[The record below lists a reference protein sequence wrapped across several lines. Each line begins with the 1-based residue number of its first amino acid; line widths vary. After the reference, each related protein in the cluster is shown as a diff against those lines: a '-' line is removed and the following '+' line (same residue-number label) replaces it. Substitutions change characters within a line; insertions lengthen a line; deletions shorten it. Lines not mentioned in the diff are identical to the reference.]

1 MEFNYRKVF
10 LLGLGFFSISL
21 VWQLYDFYVPLFL
34 RTYID
39 SQFGINTI
47 MTFDNI
53 LAVSV
58 IPYFAALSDRT
69 RSHFGRRMP
78 YLLLGIPLSA
88 VFFSLLPN
96 FNSLFY
102 LIVVLFFLN
111 FSMAIYRAPTI
122 ALMPDITPDDQ
133 RSKANGI
140 INFMGGLASVL
151 VFSVGA
157 ILFEKSQS
165 LPFYISSGLIMLSL
179 LLLYLF
185 IKEPD
190 RGSQAR
196 EDKISIINSLKE
208 VHASGNHNT
217 FYILSAIFAWFFGY
231 QGVLATFSNYTVLYL
246 GAKPKIGSF
255 IILFFALFFLIFAI
269 PSGYIGT
276 RFGKKKTIRYGV
288 IGLTL
293 SFMLLAMVRT
303 DFTLMGLSYNHFM
316 MIFFALGGICW
327 ALININSYPLIIDQ
341 APEDEI
347 GTYTGL
353 YYFASSLAA
362 ITGPLAMGFFVDL
375 LGFGVM
381 FYVAVA
387 AFIAAF
393 LLIRKVI

>member
-1 MEFNYRKVF
+1 MSFNYRKVF

-47 MTFDNI
+47 MTFDNL

-69 RSHFGRRMP
+69 HTRFGRRMP
-78 YLLLGIPLSA
+78 FLIIGIPLSA
-88 VFFSLLPN
+88 IFFSLLPN
-96 FNSLFY
+96 FNSMLY
-102 LIVVLFFLN
+102 LIGVLFFLN
-111 FSMAIYRAPTI
+111 LSMAIYRAPTI
-122 ALMPDITPDDQ
+122 ALMPDITPEEQ

-157 ILFEKSQS
+157 VLFERSQS
-165 LPFYISSGLIMLSL
+165 LPFYISSALILISL
-179 LLLYLF
+179 ALLYFF
-185 IKEPD
+185 IKEPTQ
-190 RGSQAR
+190 GSLAR
-196 EDKISIINSLKE
+196 EDKISIINSLRE
-208 VHASGNHNT
+208 VHASGQYNT
-217 FYILSAIFAWFFGY
+217 FYILGAIFSWFFGY

-246 GAKPKIGSF
+246 GASPKTGSF

-269 PSGYIGT
+269 PSGYVGT
-276 RFGKKKTIRYGV
+276 RLGKKRTIRYGV
-288 IGLTL
+288 TGLTL
-293 SFMLLAMVRT
+293 SFLMLSLVRT
-303 DFTLMGLSYNHFM
+303 DFSFLGLGYNHMM

-327 ALININSYPLIIDQ
+327 ALININSYPLVIDQ
-341 APEDEI
+341 APEDEV

-362 ITGPLAMGFFVDL
+362 ILGPLAMGFFVDL

-387 AFIAAF
+387 SFIVAG
-393 LLIRKVI
+393 LLVRKVK